1 MWLEP
6 WEVRGAALLSFV
18 SCAAST
24 FVLYA
29 INPFYPMTAL
39 SFRLSPGRLVVV
51 LGGILL
57 AFAVALPA
65 QGQVAQSS
73 ALFLRI
79 EPDSRA
85 AGMGNAGVA
94 VADDANSM
102 FWNPSALAFQENTQ
116 VGLTHA
122 NWLPEFDANLFYEYL
137 VGTYHVDG
145 VGTFGGNVQFL
156 NLGETEIR
164 NSNAVVLDVVSS
176 YQMAVATSYG
186 VKVSERLGV
195 GTSLR
200 FIYSNLAAPPGEDGG
215 NGKAS
220 TFATDL
226 SALYRS
232 APFSLGDSDAT
243 FSMGLNIANLGGTLD
258 FNENTRDTDPIPAN
272 LRIGPALTLD
282 FDEYNA
288 LTLTADFNKSLVSV
302 EERVADGDTA
312 RVGKTGFEALFDSWG
327 PAPGH
332 VGTEEEASMLSVVQQ
347 FTVGT
352 GLEYWYSDLFALR
365 TGYYYEHPD
374 NGDRQFLTFGA
385 GLRYNIVGVDISYLY
400 TAENESPL
408 ANTLRFSL
416 LFDFQ

>member
-1 MWLEP
+1 MP
-6 WEVRGAALLSFV
+6 V
-18 SCAAST
+18 
-24 FVLYA
+24 
-29 INPFYPMTAL
+29 
-39 SFRLSPGRLVVV
+39 
-51 LGGILL
+51 
-57 AFAVALPA
+57 

-85 AGMGNAGVA
+85 AGMGNTGVA
-94 VADDANSM
+94 MADDANTM
-102 FWNPSALAFQENTQ
+102 FWNPSGLAFQENTR

-122 NWLPEFDANLFYEYL
+122 NWLPEFNANLFYEYL
-137 VGTYHVDG
+137 VGTYHVEG
-145 VGTFGGNVQFL
+145 IGTFGGNVRYL

-164 NSNAVVLDVVSS
+164 DPSGNVLGVSNSFQLAVGS
-176 YQMAVATSYG
+176 SYG

-200 FIYSNLAAPPGEDGG
+200 FIYSKLTSGTREGIGDGS
-215 NGKAS
+215 AY

-232 APFSLGDSDAT
+232 APFSLGGADAT
-243 FSMGLNIANLGGTLD
+243 FSTGLNISNLS
-258 FNENTRDTDPIPAN
+258 F
-272 LRIGPALTLD
+272 RIGPALTID
-282 FDEYNA
+282 FDEYNS
-288 LTLTADFNKSLVSV
+288 LTFATDFNKSLVSTDREIV
-302 EERVADGDTA
+302 DGDTA
-312 RVGKTGFEALFDSWG
+312 RVGNTGFQALFDSWG
-327 PAPGH
+327 TASGQI
-332 VGTEEEASMLSVVQQ
+332 GRNDEATSLSVLQQ
-347 FTVGT
+347 FTAGT

-365 TGYYYEHPD
+365 FGYYYEHPD

-416 LFDFQ
+416 LFEFQ

>member
-1 MWLEP
+1 MTD
-6 WEVRGAALLSFV
+6 LSF
-18 SCAAST
+18 SRPSRWL
-24 FVLYA
+24 F
-29 INPFYPMTAL
+29 P
-39 SFRLSPGRLVVV
+39 LV
-51 LGGILL
+51 GSLL
-57 AFAVALPA
+57 IACAFAMPA

-94 VADDANSM
+94 MADDANTM
-102 FWNPSALAFQENTQ
+102 FWNPSGLAFQENTK

-122 NWLPEFDANLFYEYL
+122 NWLPEFNANLFYEYL

-145 VGTFGGNVQFL
+145 VGTFGGNVRYL

-164 NSNAVVLDVVSS
+164 DPSGNVLGVSNS
-176 YQMAVATSYG
+176 YQLAVGSSYG

-195 GTSLR
+195 GTSVR
-200 FIYSNLAAPPGEDGG
+200 FIYSKLTSGKREGIGDGS
-215 NGKAS
+215 AY

-232 APFSLGDSDAT
+232 APFSLGGADAT
-243 FSMGLNIANLGGTLD
+243 FAAGLNISNLGGTLD
-258 FNENTRDTDPIPAN
+258 FNEQRPGKDPIPASF
-272 LRIGPALTLD
+272 RIGPALTID
-282 FDEYNA
+282 FDEYNS
-288 LTLTADFNKSLVSV
+288 LTLTTDFNKGLVSTDQKTV
-302 EERVADGDTA
+302 DDTTTV
-312 RVGKTGFEALFDSWG
+312 RVGNTGFEALFDSWG
-327 PAPGH
+327 SARGQTGPDGEPA
-332 VGTEEEASMLSVVQQ
+332 SLSLIQQ

-352 GLEYWYSDLFALR
+352 GVEYWYSDLFALR
-365 TGYYYEHPD
+365 SGYYYEHPD

-416 LFDFQ
+416 LFEFQ

>member
-1 MWLEP
+1 MTDLSISRTPRWLFS
-6 WEVRGAALLSFV
+6 LLGSF
-18 SCAAST
+18 
-24 FVLYA
+24 
-29 INPFYPMTAL
+29 
-39 SFRLSPGRLVVV
+39 
-51 LGGILL
+51 LL
-57 AFAVALPA
+57 AFAFAGPA

-79 EPDSRA
+79 EPDSRS

-94 VADDANSM
+94 VADNANSM
-102 FWNPSALAFQENTQ
+102 FWNPSGLAFQENTQ

-122 NWLPEFDANLFYEYL
+122 NWLPEFNANLFYEYL

-145 VGTFGGNVQFL
+145 VGTFGGNVRYL

-164 NSNAVVLDVVSS
+164 DPQGNVLGVSNSFQLAVG
-176 YQMAVATSYG
+176 TSYG
-186 VKVSERLGV
+186 VKVTERIGV

-200 FIYSNLAAPPGEDGG
+200 FIYSKLTEGQREGIGKG
-215 NGKAS
+215 NAS
-220 TFATDL
+220 TFSTDI

-232 APFSLGDSDAT
+232 APFSLGGADAT
-243 FSMGLNIANLGGTLD
+243 FSAGFNIANLGGTLD
-258 FNENTRDTDPIPAN
+258 FNEQRPGKDPIPAN
-272 LRIGPALTLD
+272 LRIGPALTID
-282 FDEYNA
+282 FDEYNSITFA
-288 LTLTADFNKSLVSV
+288 TDFNKGLVSTDEKTV
-302 EERVADGDTA
+302 QDGDTTRTV
-312 RVGKTGFEALFDSWG
+312 RVGNTGFEALFDSWG
-327 PAPGH
+327 TALGQTGPDGEPAR
-332 VGTEEEASMLSVVQQ
+332 LSLVEQ

-400 TAENESPL
+400 TAENTSPL

-416 LFDFQ
+416 LFEFK